1 MPRRDGRD
9 ATRFWRASRCPGLS
23 LMHADLTSSRAFAPH
38 VHEALVIVVTEA
50 GGAQVTSGGMT
61 VRAHPGTL
69 LVTNPA
75 EPHAGR
81 VAGGGGWRF
90 RSFYLT
96 RHGLGALAS
105 GMGLAVA
112 PRVGGPLIADAGLA
126 RRLLAAHRALEAE
139 DGPESLLDALEA
151 LWRHYPAGRMPDP
164 PVSRAVGAALGILR
178 DRYAEDLSVP
188 ALAAQVGL
196 SPRHLI
202 RAFNRSVG
210 LPPHRYLTQVR
221 LNAACRR
228 LLRGGAIA
236 DVAAEVGFYDQPA
249 LTHHFKRCYGI
260 TPHQFATALP
270 PRGVPA

>member
-9 ATRFWRASRCPGLS
+9 ATRFWRAPQCPGLS
-23 LMHADLTSSRAFAPH
+23 LMRADLTVQAFAAH
-38 VHEALVIVVTEA
+38 VHAALVIVVTEA
-50 GGAQVTSGGMT
+50 GGAAVTSGGT
-61 VRAHPGTL
+61 AVRARPGTL
-69 LVTNPA
+69 LVTNPG
-75 EPHAGR
+75 EPHAAR
-81 VAGGGGWRF
+81 VAGGAGWRC

-96 RHGLGALAS
+96 RRALDAVGA
-105 GMGLAVA
+105 GIGLAVP
-112 PRVGGPLIADAGLA
+112 PRVGGPLVADAGLA
-126 RRLLAAHRALEAE
+126 ERFLAAHRALEAG
-139 DGPESLLDALEA
+139 DGPEPLRDALDALF
-151 LWRHYPAGRMPDP
+151 RRCPAGQAPDP
-164 PVSRAVGAALGILR
+164 LATRAVGAALGLLR

-188 ALAAQVGL
+188 GVAAEVGL

-202 RAFNRSVG
+202 RAFNQAVG
-210 LPPHRYLTQVR
+210 MPPHRYLTQVR

-260 TPHQFATALP
+260 TPRQFATALP